1 MIPSDLAL
9 RLNNEYQAALED
21 ARKINELSVL
31 SEEARN
37 IRRIDLD
44 GKTVNEFVK
53 FKLGVKPWK

>member
-9 RLNNEYQAALED
+9 RLNNEYQVALED